1 MDVVSRLRRLDGG
14 PLWWRV
20 DVAIRL
26 AGLAALAVP
35 ALLAWC
41 LERRVHQGAPHPLSG
56 AEFALAGLAVLSL
69 WAAGLLL
76 AGGGQLLRPVPR
88 PPRPLVW

>member
-1 MDVVSRLRRLDGG
+1 MHVVSRLRRLDGG
-14 PLWWRV
+14 RLWWRV
-20 DVAIRL
+20 DLAIR
-26 AGLAALAVP
+26 AGGLALLAVP
-35 ALLAWC
+35 ALLAGW
-41 LERRVHQGAPHPLSG
+41 LERLVHHGAPHPLSG